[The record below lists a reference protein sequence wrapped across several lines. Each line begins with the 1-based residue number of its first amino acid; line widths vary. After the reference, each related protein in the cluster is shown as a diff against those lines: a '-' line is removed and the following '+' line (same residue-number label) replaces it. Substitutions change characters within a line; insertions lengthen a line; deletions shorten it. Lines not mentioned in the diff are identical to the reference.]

1 MTQSPE
7 KIKKISSLSFE
18 DAMERLEN
26 TVRSMENGNVRLE
39 EMIEKFEEGRLLASH
54 CQKKLDSLKQK
65 VLLLTRDGDSPEWQK
80 INTQGIVESRNDFLP
95 EEEEEEEEEEKPS
108 SAIAGTRGQ
117 SVPASG
123 DDLPF

>member
-7 KIKKISSLSFE
+7 KIKEISSLSFE

-26 TVRSMENGNVRLE
+26 TVRSMENGSVRLE

-65 VLLLTRDGDSPEWQK
+65 VPLLTRDGDSPEWQE

-95 EEEEEEEEEEKPS
+95 AEEEEEENPS
-108 SAIAGTRGQ
+108 SAYAGARGQ